1 MSKKV
6 LIVHDDA
13 SFVEKM
19 SSALSAADPSFDI
32 STALSGP
39 RALGLVSQA
48 TPDVVIVDAELVGM
62 DGYQL
67 TQQLKADLAMKD
79 VPVVVVTTAPSEAS
93 ALRARQVGASAH
105 LAANG
110 PLEGMVTKIVA
121 LSAGAAASPA
131 HVPVPGAAP
140 VPVPGEAPSAP
151 AMSAPTAVSGVPEP
165 TSAAPAQRGAEEE
178 VVREPMGA
186 PAQMS
191 PSPLPDQGAVSIPG
205 VPPSA
210 PRPVAPGVASA
221 SGGESSVSPLDTTPP
236 VAPSAPPAQPHAAP
250 GTAAGYG
257 APQPTGTPQPST
269 SPVPPASPG
278 SSAAPVTTSASAGYG
293 APQPVSA
300 GGPSPVP
307 TGGSGGSGDVPHID
321 DLLRLM
327 LQRGGSDLHV
337 TVGSPPGIRQRGELI
352 PVENMKPLTP
362 RDTQEMLLSLL
373 SEEQRR
379 RFETELELDFA
390 YSIPGVSRFRANV
403 FQQRNSMGAVFRV
416 IPIKIPT
423 MDELALPK
431 VCRFLAERPRGLVLV
446 TGPTGSGK
454 STTLAAMIDHINET
468 RSVHIITMEDPIE
481 FMHRNKKSF
490 VNQREVGEDTH
501 SFSAALKRVLRQ
513 DPDVILVGE
522 MRDLETIS
530 AAITAAE
537 TGHLVLATLH
547 TTGGPE
553 TVDRIIDVFPP
564 HQQQQVRMQLSNTL
578 EGVLSQV
585 LLRSTDGKGRI
596 LAMEVMLGI
605 PAIANLIR
613 EGKTHQ
619 MATIIQGG
627 SDKGMQTLDQHL
639 RTLLTQGK
647 ITFEEA
653 IGKAKSP
660 RELADLLGRKI

>member
-1 MSKKV
+1 MSKKI

-13 SFVEKM
+13 TFVEEM
-19 SSALSAADPSFDI
+19 TAALTASGEEFEVQSALSA
-32 STALSGP
+32 P
-39 RALGLVSQA
+39 RALGMVSQSV
-48 TPDVVIVDAELVGM
+48 PDLVVVDAELIGV
-62 DGYQL
+62 DGYSFTEQM
-67 TQQLKADLAMKD
+67 KADPATKD
-79 VPVVVVTTAPSEAS
+79 VPVVIVTLSPNEAS
-93 ALRARQVGASAH
+93 ALRARQAGASAH
-105 LAANG
+105 LSATGPMDAMAGKVATIARGAAG
-110 PLEGMVTKIVA
+110 APAPSGAPVAPTAPTAAAIPPMVGSAGVA
-121 LSAGAAASPA
+121 PAVPAGAAAPPSADAASDEPDA
-131 HVPVPGAAP
+131 SGPIMPIAAP
-140 VPVPGEAPSAP
+140 RSAP
-151 AMSAPTAVSGVPEP
+151 EVVRAPMGVPASSEPAATSPGPAPVVPPTQTAVSVPAPVTPPKPTPEP
-165 TSAAPAQRGAEEE
+165 GYGAPGPVASGSPAASPATPVTSAAPSG
-178 VVREPMGA
+178 
-186 PAQMS
+186 
-191 PSPLPDQGAVSIPG
+191 PS
-205 VPPSA
+205 
-210 PRPVAPGVASA
+210 
-221 SGGESSVSPLDTTPP
+221 
-236 VAPSAPPAQPHAAP
+236 
-250 GTAAGYG
+250 
-257 APQPTGTPQPST
+257 
-269 SPVPPASPG
+269 
-278 SSAAPVTTSASAGYG
+278 GYG
-293 APQPVSA
+293 APQPVSS
-300 GGPSPVP
+300 GVPSPV
-307 TGGSGGSGDVPHID
+307 GGGAVGSDDVPHID

-327 LQRGGSDLHV
+327 LQRGGSDLHI
-337 TVGSPPGIRQRGELI
+337 TVGSPPGIRQRGELVS
-352 PVENMKPLTP
+352 VENMKPLTP
-362 RDTQEMLLSLL
+362 RDTMEMLLSLL

-390 YSIPGVSRFRANV
+390 YSIPGVSRFRANI

-431 VCRFLAERPRGLVLV
+431 VCKFLAERPRGLVLV

-468 RSVHIITMEDPIE
+468 RSLHIITMEDPIE
-481 FMHRNKKSF
+481 FMHRNKKAF

-501 SFSAALKRVLRQ
+501 SFAAALKRVLRQ

-585 LLRSTDGKGRI
+585 LLRSTDGRGRV

-639 RTLLTQGK
+639 RSLLTQGK

-653 IGKAKSP
+653 ISKAKSP
-660 RELADLLGRKI
+660 RELADMLGRKI